1 MSETKYQRNK
11 DDSAHLGKESSGVV
25 NNEVSR
31 LLKEHKD
38 AIPQNILIELRKK
51 YNDEQLV
58 DKILYAY
65 IEKMHDIRKK
75 AQKFAELILKKY
87 GKFDYPLHT
96 LLKKAYKYKTKYTLS
111 DAEYDEFRRIYEKSI
126 ANNGMKSQSTTIY
139 APVTQLSKLL
149 GPISFESTDGLKF
162 DPKEQG
168 DLQEILKLYTMSRS
182 LHSQIVLQSM
192 MYTDVAYQ
200 ALKGTYDRNKQNPN
214 DYVHPVIASLFI
226 PKIPFIEEHMLMSN
240 IPYIVK
246 CRYGKEPIMTK
257 PDYELLYDLISDP
270 NDIVCNFD
278 SPVKDIKHRAMI
290 QHHLWN
296 NVLRIRNG
304 QYYGTTNTDFLM
316 AIDQCKISS
325 YDSPDLMY
333 YNDEGT
339 IMRRLLAA
347 FSVRPTIVATTPLYT
362 VANSTFGRQLIM
374 PPKVTSIPMINLR
387 LPSATLQG
395 QKNLNLNDAIDQPQ
409 WFLEDGIIVP
419 KTQSI
424 IYSKGILIFY
434 VNRRFN
440 TVNIGKMTQPFDFN
454 RLPVTIT
461 GFERLNNKPVNFEF
475 DMQVNETRF
484 QLRSVVCVE
493 VSKPNLIIGTSA
505 IIRKLPRA
513 EEGIVTDNFY
523 WYSPGRVGIASYDSD
538 NVQAGSIP
546 DFSSPVTVIPGI
558 PSFDNIESF
567 QEMASTRGT
576 IFIYSA
582 DINMPDKAQ
591 QVYYS

>member
-11 DDSAHLGKESSGVV
+11 DDGAHLGKESSGVV

-38 AIPQNILIELRKK
+38 AIPQNILMELRKK

-58 DKILYAY
+58 DRILYAY
-65 IEKMHDIRKK
+65 TEKMHDIRKK
-75 AQKFAELILKKY
+75 AQKFAELVMKKY

-96 LLKKAYKYKTKYTLS
+96 LLKKAYKYKAKNNLS
-111 DAEYDEFRRIYEKSI
+111 DSEYDEFRRIYEKSI
-126 ANNGMKSQSTTIY
+126 ANQGMKSQSTTIY

-149 GPISFESTDGLKF
+149 GPVSFESTEGIKF

-168 DLQEILKLYTMSRS
+168 DLQEIIKLYTMSRS
-182 LHSQIVLQSM
+182 IHAQIVLQSM

-200 ALKGTYDRNKQNPN
+200 ALTGEYDRNKQNPN
-214 DYVHPVIASLFI
+214 DFVHPVVAALFL
-226 PKIPFIEEHMLMSN
+226 PKIPFLEEHMLIAN

-246 CRYGKEPIMTK
+246 CRYAKEPIMTK

-270 NDIVCNFD
+270 NDIVCNFE
-278 SPVKDIKHRAMI
+278 SPVKDVKHRAMI

-296 NVLRIRNG
+296 NVLRLRNG
-304 QYYGTTNTDFLM
+304 QYYGTTNTDLLM
-316 AIDQCKISS
+316 AIDACKISS

-333 YNDEGT
+333 HNDEGT

-347 FSVRPTIVATTPLYT
+347 FSIRPTIVTTSPLYT
-362 VANSTFGRQLIM
+362 VANSTFGRQLIL

-387 LPSATLQG
+387 LPSSVLPG

-409 WFLEDGIIVP
+409 WFLDDGVIVP

-424 IYSKGILIFY
+424 IYSKGILVFY
-434 VNRRFN
+434 VNRRYN
-440 TVNIGKMTQPFDFN
+440 TINIGKMTQAFDFN

-461 GFERLNNKPVNFEF
+461 GFESLNDKPVQFDF
-475 DMQVNETRF
+475 DMTINDESF
-484 QLRSVVCVE
+484 HLRSVVCVE
-493 VSKPNLIIGTSA
+493 VSKPNLITGTSA
-505 IIRKLPRA
+505 IIRKLPRE

-523 WYSPGRVGIASYDSD
+523 WYAPGRAGIASYDTTDATQSPP
-538 NVQAGSIP
+538 S
-546 DFSSPVTVIPGI
+546 FSKPVSSIPGI

-567 QEMASTRGT
+567 TEMASTRGT

-582 DINMPDKAQ
+582 DNIVSNKAL

>member
-11 DDSAHLGKESSGVV
+11 DDGAHPGKESGGVV

-38 AIPQNILIELRKK
+38 AIPQNILAELRKK

-58 DKILYAY
+58 DRILYAY

-75 AQKFAELILKKY
+75 AQKFAELIMKKY
-87 GKFDYPLHT
+87 GKFDYPLHIM
-96 LLKKAYKYKTKYTLS
+96 LKKAYKYKSQYNLS
-111 DAEYDEFRRIYEKSI
+111 DAEFEEFKRIYEKSI
-126 ANNGMKSQSTTIY
+126 ANQGMKSQSTTIY

-149 GPISFESTDGLKF
+149 GPISFNSSDGLKF

-182 LHSQIVLQSM
+182 IHSQIVLQSM
-192 MYTDVAYQ
+192 MYTDVAFQ
-200 ALKGTYDRNKQNPN
+200 AISGSYDRNKQNPN
-214 DYVHPVIASLFI
+214 DFVHPVVASLFL
-226 PKIPFIEEHMLMSN
+226 PKIPFVEEHMLIAN

-270 NDIVCNFD
+270 NDIVCNLD
-278 SPVKDIKHRAMI
+278 SPIKDLKHRAMI

-296 NVLRIRNG
+296 NVLRLRNG
-304 QYYGTTNTDFLM
+304 QYYGTTNTDLLM

-333 YNDEGT
+333 HNDEGT
-339 IMRRLLAA
+339 IMRRLLAS
-347 FSVRPTIVATTPLYT
+347 FSVRPTIVATSPLYS

-387 LPSATLQG
+387 LPSSSLPG
-395 QKNLNLNDAIDQPQ
+395 QKDLDLGDAIDQPQ
-409 WFLEDGIIVP
+409 WFLEDGVIVP

-424 IYSKGILIFY
+424 IYSKGLLIFY

-440 TVNIGKMTQPFDFN
+440 TVNIGQMTQPYEFN

-461 GFERLNNKPVNFEF
+461 GFERLNDKPVHFEF
-475 DMQVNETRF
+475 DMTINDESF
-484 QLRSVVCVE
+484 HLRSVVCVE
-493 VSKPNLIIGTSA
+493 TTPPNLIIGTSA
-505 IIRKLPRA
+505 IIRKMPRE
-513 EEGIVTDNFY
+513 EEGIYSDYFY
-523 WYSPGRVGIASYDSD
+523 WYSPSRAGLATYNSD
-538 NVQAGSIP
+538 QPTGNKPELGTPISSIP
-546 DFSSPVTVIPGI
+546 GTAT
-558 PSFDNIESF
+558 FDNIESF
-567 QEMASTRGT
+567 YEKASTKGT

-582 DINMPDKAQ
+582 DNLMPEKAY